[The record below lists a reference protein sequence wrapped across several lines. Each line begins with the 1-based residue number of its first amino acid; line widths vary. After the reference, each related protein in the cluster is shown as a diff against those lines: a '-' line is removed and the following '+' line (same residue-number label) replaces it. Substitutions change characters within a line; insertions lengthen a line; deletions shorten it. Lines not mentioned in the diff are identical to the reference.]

1 MLNQSDSN
9 LSKTLLSGGPS
20 NKTTIKTIIIN
31 ATFDF
36 VLNTKRFN
44 VPLF

>member
-20 NKTTIKTIIIN
+20 NKTTIKTIIN